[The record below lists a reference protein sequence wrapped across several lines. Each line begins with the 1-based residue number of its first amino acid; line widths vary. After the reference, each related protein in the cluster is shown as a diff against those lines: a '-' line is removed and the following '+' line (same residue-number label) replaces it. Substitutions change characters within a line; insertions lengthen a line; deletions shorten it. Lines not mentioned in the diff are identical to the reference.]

1 MSIVPFSASEIPVP
15 EPGPRRLDGV
25 LGYFVLYP
33 PAHRLKSG

>member
-15 EPGPRRLDGV
+15 DPVAAVWMVV